1 MLTADDLRIQRGQR
15 VLVDQL
21 SLEFVGGQIYA
32 LLGPN
37 GVGKTTLL
45 LTLAG
50 VLAPAAGAV
59 WLRSEPL
66 AKIPLARRAQHIGV
80 LPQRD
85 EIAFGGNVYEF
96 VALGGFPQRGVSPAA
111 IDAALARLGLNEL
124 AQRPLASLSG
134 GEYQRAQI
142 ALLMIQHT
150 QVILL
155 DEPLRNL
162 DLRYQKIVLEWLRGR
177 AADGALVIAAMHELD
192 WVGRFCDQVCL
203 LYDDDNP
210 HCGPLREM
218 FTRRNLERLMHCS
231 FIETAILD
239 RIVLVPA

>member
-1 MLTADDLRIQRGQR
+1 MLKADDLRVQRGQR
-15 VLVDQL
+15 VLVEQL
-21 SLEFVGGQIYA
+21 SFEFQAGEIYA

-37 GVGKTTLL
+37 GSGKTTLM

-59 WLRSEPL
+59 WLRSEAL
-66 AKIPLARRAQHIGV
+66 ATMPVAIRSQHIGV

-85 EIAFGGNVYEF
+85 EIAFGGSVYEF
-96 VALGGFPQRGVSPAA
+96 VELGGFPHGGADPAE
-111 IDAALARLGLNEL
+111 IGAALARLGLTEL
-124 AQRPLASLSG
+124 SQRPLPSLSG

-142 ALLMIQHT
+142 ALLMVQHT
-150 QVILL
+150 QLILL

-177 AADGALVIAAMHELD
+177 AAEGALIIAAMHELD

-203 LYDDDNP
+203 LYDNDKP
-210 HCGPLREM
+210 HCGPVRET
-218 FTRRNLERLMHCS
+218 FTRKNLERLMHCS

-239 RIVLVPA
+239 RMVLVPA

>member
-1 MLTADDLRIQRGQR
+1 MLRADDLRLQRRQR
-15 VLVDQL
+15 VLVERL
-21 SLEFVGGQIYA
+21 SFDFKAGQIYA

-37 GVGKTTLL
+37 GSGKTTLL

-59 WLRSEPL
+59 WFRFEPL
-66 AKIPLARRAQHIGV
+66 ATMPAATRAQHIGV

-85 EIAFGGNVYEF
+85 EIAFGGNVYDF
-96 VALGGFPQRGVSPAA
+96 VGLGGFPQGGVSPAA
-111 IDAALARLGLNEL
+111 IDAALVRLGLIEL
-124 AQRPLASLSG
+124 AQRPLTSLSG

-142 ALLMIQHT
+142 ALLMVQHT
-150 QVILL
+150 QLILL

-162 DLRYQKIVLEWLRGR
+162 DLRYQKIVLEWLRAR
-177 AADGALVIAAMHELD
+177 ARDGALVIAAMHELD

-203 LYDDDNP
+203 LYDNDNP
-210 HCGPLREM
+210 RCGPVREI
-218 FTRRNLERLMHCS
+218 FTRQNLERLMHCS

>member
-1 MLTADDLRIQRGQR
+1 MLRADNLRLERGRR
-15 VLVDQL
+15 VLVERL
-21 SLEFVGGQIYA
+21 NFEFQAGQIYA

-37 GVGKTTLL
+37 GSGKTTLL

-50 VLAPAAGAV
+50 VLAPARGVV
-59 WLRSEPL
+59 WFRSESL
-66 AKIPLARRAQHIGV
+66 ATMPSARRAQYIGV

-96 VALGGFPQRGVSPAA
+96 AALGGFPQGGANSAA
-111 IDAALARLGLNEL
+111 IEAALVRLGLMDL
-124 AQRPLASLSG
+124 AQRPLATLSG

-142 ALLMIQHT
+142 ALLMVQHT
-150 QVILL
+150 QLILL

-177 AADGALVIAAMHELD
+177 AAQGALIIAAMHELD

-203 LYDDDNP
+203 LYDNDNP
-210 HCGPLREM
+210 HCGPLREI
-218 FTRRNLERLMHCS
+218 FTRQNLERLMHCS